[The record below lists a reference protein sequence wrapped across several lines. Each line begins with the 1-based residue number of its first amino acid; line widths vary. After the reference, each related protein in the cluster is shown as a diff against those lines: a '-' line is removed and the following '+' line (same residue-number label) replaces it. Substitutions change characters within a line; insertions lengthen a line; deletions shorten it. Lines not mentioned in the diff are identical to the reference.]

1 MAKNITLPYNWM
13 PRTYQIPFW
22 QAMEGGTKRAALVWH
37 RRAGKD
43 DTGINWCAT
52 AAFKRVGL
60 YWHMLPTYKQGR
72 QIVWNGRRSDG
83 TPFLGA
89 FPDEIIKRKRDDE
102 MLIEFVNGSI
112 YQVVGTDDVDR
123 LVGTNP
129 VGVILS
135 EYSLH
140 DPAAWDYIRPILAE
154 NGGWAVFIY
163 TARGRNH
170 GYDLYEMAKHHPDWF
185 CQLLTVDDTKREDGS
200 PVVTQEAI
208 QAEADAGMAPEII
221 QQEFYCSFDAALVGA
236 YYKTQIAAAKA
247 TGRIGNPAPLDPSIP
262 VDTIWDLGIDDA
274 MAIGLFQRAHGE
286 IRCVGYIEAEGEGLQ
301 YYAELLRQRAARD
314 GFAYGEHY
322 APHDIEVRELSAEG
336 RTRREVAQKLGIRF
350 NVVPKL
356 GVADG
361 IQAVRT
367 IFPKLRF
374 DNSKEVDYLVDM
386 LSQYQ
391 KEWDSKRGMYRDKP
405 RHDHTSHGADMIRYM
420 AVAYRSKK
428 PEKPRQE
435 YAQTGGSPYETFD
448 AISGDRYAEADYD
461 EFGQF

>member
-1 MAKNITLPYNWM
+1 MADKTSITLPYNWF
-13 PRTYQIPFW
+13 PRQYQLPFW
-22 QAMEGGTKRAALVWH
+22 RFMERGGKRACLVWH

-52 AAFKRVGL
+52 AAFRRVGL

-89 FPDEIIKRKRDDE
+89 FPEQVIKRKRDDE
-102 MLIEFVNGSI
+102 MMIEFMNGSI

-170 GYDLYEMAKHHPDWF
+170 GYELFKMAQGHPEWF
-185 CQLLTVDDTKREDGS
+185 AQLLTVEDTYREDGVT
-200 PVVTQEAI
+200 PVVSAAAI
-208 QAEADAGMAPEII
+208 QSERDAGMAPEII
-221 QQEFYCSFDAALVGA
+221 QQEFWCSFDAALVGA
-236 YYKTQIAAAKA
+236 YYKQQIATAKA
-247 TGRIGNPAPLDPSIP
+247 ANRIGKPCPVDPLLP

-274 MAIGLFQRAHGE
+274 TAIYFVQRAFGE
-286 IRCVGYIEAEGEGLQ
+286 IRVVHYLEAEGEGIA
-301 YYAELLRQRAARD
+301 YYVEELRKWAARE
-314 GFAYGEHY
+314 GATFGEHW
-322 APHDIEVRELSAEG
+322 APHDIEVRELGTGLS
-336 RTRREVAQKLGIRF
+336 RRQTAQKLGIRF
-350 NVVPKL
+350 NVVPKWSI
-356 GVADG
+356 ADG
-361 IQAVRT
+361 INAVRT
-367 IFPKLRF
+367 IFPRLRF
-374 DNSKEVDYLVDM
+374 HNSKEVEAAIDL

-391 KEWDSKRGMYRDKP
+391 KEFDDRRQIYKDRP
-405 RHDHTSHGADMIRYM
+405 LHDFTSHAADALRYL
-420 AVAYRSKK
+420 AVAYRTTK
-428 PEKPRQE
+428 PVKPRQE
-435 YAQTGGSPYETFD
+435 KALAGGSPFEEHEASSQEYVEE
-448 AISGDRYAEADYD
+448 GDVYD
-461 EFGQF
+461 

>member
-1 MAKNITLPYNWM
+1 MSKKITLPHQWS
-13 PRTYQIPFW
+13 PRNYQLPFW
-22 QAMEGGTKRAALVWH
+22 QAMEGGCKRAVLVWH

-43 DTGINWCAT
+43 DTGINWCAS
-52 AAFKRVGL
+52 AAFQRVGL

-72 QIVWNGRRSDG
+72 QIVWNGKRSDG

-89 FPDEIIKRKRDDE
+89 FPEEIIKRKRDDE

-170 GYDLYEMAKHHPDWF
+170 GYDLYEMAKRHPDWYAE
-185 CQLLTVDDTKREDGS
+185 LLTVDDTKRPDGT
-200 PVVTQEAI
+200 PVITPEAI
-208 QAEADAGMAPEII
+208 QSEIDAGMAPEIV

-236 YYKTQIAAAKA
+236 YYKTQLAAAKA
-247 TGRIGNPAPLDPSIP
+247 AGRIGNPCPLDPSIP

-274 MAIGLFQRAHGE
+274 MAIGFFQRVFGE
-286 IRCVGYIEAEGEGLQ
+286 VRCVHYLEAEGEGLQ
-301 YYAELLRQRAARD
+301 YYAEELRKFAAQN
-314 GFAYGEHY
+314 GCTYGEHW

-336 RTRREVAQKLGIRF
+336 RTRREVAAKLGIHFR
-350 NVVPKL
+350 VVPKL
-356 GVADG
+356 SVADG

-367 IFPKLRF
+367 IFPKVRF
-374 DNSKEVDYLVDM
+374 NNSKEVEYLVDM

-391 KEWDSKRGMYRDKP
+391 KEFDSKRGVYKDKP
-405 RHDHTSHGADMIRYM
+405 KHDFTSHGSDMFRYM
-420 AVAYRSKK
+420 AVAYRSTK
-428 PEKPRQE
+428 PVKPRQE
-435 YAQTGGSPYETFD
+435 YAQTGGSPFETFS
-448 AISGDRYAEADYD
+448 ALSENGFAESEYD
-461 EFGQF
+461 EFNPL